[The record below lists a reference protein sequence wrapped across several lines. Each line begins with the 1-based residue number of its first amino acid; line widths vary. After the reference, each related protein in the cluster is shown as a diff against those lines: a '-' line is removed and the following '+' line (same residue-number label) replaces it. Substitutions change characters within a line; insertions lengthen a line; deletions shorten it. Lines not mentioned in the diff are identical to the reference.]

1 MEVIELKYR
10 AVIDYLNK
18 RKPTRD
24 ICSSLG
30 ISERTLRRWAKRY
43 RDGGYSGLI
52 PRARAPKLVHN
63 KLPEED
69 EILIIDAK
77 LRNPAAGARR
87 LSYALLDESERE
99 FNYRTIHRV
108 LKRNGLHTKIKP
120 KVEPCKRFE
129 RKRPDSLWQM
139 DIYEFRIRGIGKV
152 RVFGIIDDHSRWVSV
167 LRIYKRKTAAN
178 AIDSLSFALATG
190 RKPKALYV
198 DNGRQFIAKA
208 FRQFCEDNGIK
219 LIVGR
224 PYNPKARGKIEAFFK
239 IMYRELISQV
249 VFSDLDHA
257 QLELNRFQGKYNKVR
272 RHGGIGWVVPAER
285 YFREVKVLQ

>member
-10 AVIDYLNK
+10 AVINYIEK

-30 ISERTLRRWAKRY
+30 VSERTLRRWARRY
-43 RDGGYSGLI
+43 REEGYRGLI
-52 PRARAPKLVHN
+52 PGSKAPKRVHN
-63 KLPEED
+63 RLPEED
-69 EILIIDAK
+69 EILVINAK

-87 LSYALLDESERE
+87 LSYILLDETGRE
-99 FNYRTIHRV
+99 FNYRTVHRV
-108 LKRNGLHTKIKP
+108 LRRNGLLTRIKP
-120 KVEPCKRFE
+120 EKEPCRRFE
-129 RKRPDSLWQM
+129 RKHPDSLWQM
-139 DIYEFRIRGIGKV
+139 DIYEFRIRGVGKV
-152 RVFGIIDDHSRWVSV
+152 RVFGVIDDHSRWVPA

-178 AIDSLSFALATG
+178 AVDALSHALAID
-190 RKPKALYV
+190 RKPNALYV

-208 FRQFCEDNGIK
+208 FRGFCEKNGIK

-224 PYNPKARGKIEAFFK
+224 PYNPRARGKIEAFFK

-249 VFSDLDHA
+249 TFCDLDHA
-257 QLELNRFQGKYNKVR
+257 QLELSRFQGKYNKVR

-285 YFREVKVLQ
+285 YFKEARVLQ